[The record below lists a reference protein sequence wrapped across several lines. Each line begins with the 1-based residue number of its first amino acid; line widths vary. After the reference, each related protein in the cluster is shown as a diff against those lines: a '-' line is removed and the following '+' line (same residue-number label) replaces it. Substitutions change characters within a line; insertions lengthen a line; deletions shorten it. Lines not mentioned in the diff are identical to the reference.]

1 MAGEVTAKPW
11 RSGAKNRWEVYVP
24 AQLMPDGGRTGADR
38 RVVTAYSVTEALAWG
53 KERRTQLIEQ
63 YRQHQREALAPRKPR
78 VMTFTHLVMQHWIPN
93 LRVLCAQQMR
103 KPSSIEAIESAFRI
117 HIEPFI
123 GRKPINEITNAV
135 ISELIARWLEGEY
148 PGPSGKPVK
157 ATSSPKTINNR
168 KTIVNSALKYAVE
181 QGVIPLMPCRIA
193 VKHVE
198 TDEAKHY
205 DEADYEKLLTGAVE
219 EDLRTYVAIL
229 LGGDAGLRRGEILA
243 LNVED
248 VSFSVGSITIRRN
261 VYWERR
267 GARRMIETLPKGKKV
282 KSVAATSRLLA
293 ALKKL
298 AGSKRNGRVLLN
310 DEGEQVTP
318 KLLRVWIRRAE
329 KRAEL
334 AQTGCLH
341 VLRHSHLT
349 HLANAGASL
358 LEIAEQ
364 ARHSDLRV
372 TQKYLHRSA
381 GAARAAVELLERKRA
396 AGH

>member
-11 RSGAKNRWEVYVP
+11 RTGGKNRWEVYVP
-24 AQLMPDGGRTGADR
+24 SQLMPDGGRTAADR

-63 YRQHQREALAPRKPR
+63 YRQQQRGAAAPKKTR
-78 VMTFTHLVMQHWIPN
+78 VMTFTHLVMQLWIPN

-103 KPSSIEAIESAFRI
+103 KPSSIEAVESAFRI
-117 HIEPFI
+117 HVEPFI
-123 GRKPINEITNAV
+123 GGKPLNEITNAV
-135 ISELIARWLEGEY
+135 ISELIARWLEGDY
-148 PGPSGKPVK
+148 PGPNGKPVK

-198 TDEAKHY
+198 TEEAKHY
-205 DEADYEKLLTGAVE
+205 DEADYEKLLTGAIE
-219 EDLRTYVAIL
+219 EDLRTYVAVL

-248 VSFSVGSITIRRN
+248 VNVSAGSLTIRRN

-267 GARRMIETLPKGKKV
+267 GARRMVETLPKGKKV
-282 KSVAATSRLLA
+282 KSVAGTSRLLA

-298 AGSKRNGRVLLN
+298 VGSRRTGRVLLN
-310 DEGEQVTP
+310 DGGGQVTP

-372 TQKYLHRSA
+372 TQKYLHRAA
-381 GAARAAVELLERKRA
+381 GAARSAVDLLERKRA
-396 AGH
+396 QG